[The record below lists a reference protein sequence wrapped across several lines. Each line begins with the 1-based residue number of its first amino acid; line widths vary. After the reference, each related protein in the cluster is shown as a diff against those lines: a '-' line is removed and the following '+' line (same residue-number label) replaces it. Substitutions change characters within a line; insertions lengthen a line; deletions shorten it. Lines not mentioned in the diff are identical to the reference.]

1 MSNREVKL
9 KLKQPKP
16 LLAEFELGFF
26 IKPASTTLASDLSI
40 NRGFI
45 MSTKNDLL
53 KKELLK
59 KVGCRLK
66 LERKRLGGNVIKISN
81 HLDINPNTYRNY
93 EAGKRDIHSSK
104 LLLLS
109 ELGFDMAY
117 IITGLKKSDIAS
129 QATVATKTNT
139 NTRLIKDFDDTD
151 TQADTNTDKNEVVV
165 NELVKKMKAVEDTLL
180 RAGAVSGEDYTYTDL
195 ATLAMKL

>member
-1 MSNREVKL
+1 
-9 KLKQPKP
+9 
-16 LLAEFELGFF
+16 
-26 IKPASTTLASDLSI
+26 
-40 NRGFI
+40 

-117 IITGLKKSDIAS
+117 IITGLKKSEVVS
-129 QATVATKTNT
+129 QATVATNT
-139 NTRLIKDFDDTD
+139 NTRLIKDFDD

-165 NELVKKMKAVEDTLL
+165 NELVEKMKAVEDTLL